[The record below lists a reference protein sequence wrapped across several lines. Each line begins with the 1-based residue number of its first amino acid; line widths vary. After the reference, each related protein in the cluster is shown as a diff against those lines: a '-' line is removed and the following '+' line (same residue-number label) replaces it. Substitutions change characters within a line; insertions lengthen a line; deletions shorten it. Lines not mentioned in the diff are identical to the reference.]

1 MPKRA
6 TIVPHPKTFD
16 FGGWITT
23 GTSPHDKHLR
33 DPGAIWPPHI
43 GHRRPTEI
51 AGGLGSEF
59 VWLSMLKFYRGGIVQ
74 IKRNRRLTSIEK
86 PRRPAYDPLIM
97 QHGPWQILRS
107 LDIYRDTWMHI
118 RKDDVIRPDGA
129 PGTHGVILLNPGV
142 SVLPLDDQGRVHLT
156 DEFHYAVGRRTIEVV
171 SGGRQPDEP
180 SLDAARR
187 ELDEEL
193 GITAGEWVDL
203 GQVDPFTTMLN
214 SPANLF
220 LARQLQFGTSRP
232 EATESIRNLTVD
244 FDTAVEMVMDGR
256 ITHAP
261 SCILI
266 LKAARW
272 LEQNSPVA
280 RKTEI

>member
-1 MPKRA
+1 
-6 TIVPHPKTFD
+6 
-16 FGGWITT
+16 
-23 GTSPHDKHLR
+23 
-33 DPGAIWPPHI
+33 
-43 GHRRPTEI
+43 
-51 AGGLGSEF
+51 
-59 VWLSMLKFYRGGIVQ
+59 
-74 IKRNRRLTSIEK
+74 
-86 PRRPAYDPLIM
+86 M

-107 LDIYRDTWMHI
+107 HDIYRDAWMHI

-129 PGTHGVILLNPGV
+129 PGTHGVIVLNSGV

-171 SGGRQPDEP
+171 SGGRHPDELP
-180 SLDAARR
+180 LDAARR

-193 GITAGEWVDL
+193 GITADEWIDL
-203 GQVDPFTTMLN
+203 GLVDPFTTMLN

-232 EATESIRNLTVD
+232 EATECIRTVTVD

-261 SCILI
+261 SCVLI

-272 LEQNSPVA
+272 LEQNAP
-280 RKTEI
+280 RFRETGI